1 MKIFINN
8 FFDTKKIIKRYYK
21 KNLILLNFLFIAQSI
36 LEIATIFVIL
46 LLLKQILNVDVGNF
60 NKLGITLDRNS
71 LIMYLCIFTFLFSLL
86 SFLFNLYIN
95 KKIVSFG
102 YEIYAV

>member
-46 LLLKQILNVDVGNF
+46 LLLKQILNVDVGV
-60 NKLGITLDRNS
+60 I
-71 LIMYLCIFTFLFSLL
+71 LI
-86 SFLFNLYIN
+86 NL
-95 KKIVSFG
+95 
-102 YEIYAV
+102 ELH